1 MTVEVVLFD
10 LDGTL
15 ADSLPLIE
23 HTYRLVFEEMGI
35 PWGEDAVMGWIG
47 RTIRDIAEYF
57 AGRRAQEFIERYQMH
72 YHREHD
78 KYTALFPE
86 TLPMLAGL
94 KQRGLRLGIVTSKGR
109 TGAMRTVNFTGLA
122 PYMDTVV
129 TAHDVEKHKPLPD
142 PVLEALRRLAAPPE
156 RAVYVGDSQF
166 DIQAGRT
173 AGTRTLG
180 VTWGMAGRAGWREF
194 RPDGVLERWDDLD
207 KYL

>member
-1 MTVEVVLFD
+1 MSIEVVLFD

-23 HTYRLVFEEMGI
+23 HTYRLVFDEMGI

-47 RTIRDIAEYF
+47 RTIKDIAENF
-57 AGRRAQEFIERYQMH
+57 AGRRAQEFIDRYQLH
-72 YHREHD
+72 YHRDHD
-78 KYTALFPE
+78 RYTTLFPE
-86 TLPMLAGL
+86 TLPMLDGL
-94 KQRGLRLGIVTSKGR
+94 KQKGLRLGIVTSKGR
-109 TGAMRTVNFTGLA
+109 TGAWRTVNFTGLA

-142 PVLEALRRLAAPPE
+142 PVLEALRRLESAPGK
-156 RAVYVGDSQF
+156 AVYVGDSHF

-180 VTWGMAGRAGWREF
+180 VTWGMAGRAELQKF
-194 RPDGVLERWDDLD
+194 QPDGLLECWADME